1 MIRVVRPNVYMVVT
15 VGGQTL
21 VGMDERDH
29 AAVETEWVENG
40 ETPFAEGPFGTY
52 GEALGAA
59 FEDSE
64 STLLRNSPTSKLQG
78 NIMAAWAV
86 A

>member
-1 MIRVVRPNVYMVVT
+1 MNTFFAYIDEPGKVAGYRVFTDVDGFYW
-15 VGGQTL
+15 
-21 VGMDERDH
+21 
-29 AAVETEWVENG
+29 EWVEND
-40 ETPFAEGPFGTY
+40 ETMFAEGPFGTY

-64 STLLRNSPTSKLQG
+64 STLLRNSLTSKLQG

>member
-1 MIRVVRPNVYMVVT
+1 MNTFFAYI
-15 VGGQTL
+15 
-21 VGMDERDH
+21 DEPDKVAGYRIFTD
-29 AAVETEWVENG
+29 VDGYYWEWAENG
-40 ETPFAEGPFGTY
+40 ETLFAEGPFGAY

-64 STLLRNSPTSKLQG
+64 NTLLRNSLSSKLQG
-78 NIMAAWAV
+78 SLMAAWAV

>member
-1 MIRVVRPNVYMVVT
+1 MNTFFAYIDQPGKVAGYRVFTDVDGYYC
-15 VGGQTL
+15 
-21 VGMDERDH
+21 
-29 AAVETEWVENG
+29 EWAENG
-40 ETPFAEGPFGTY
+40 ETLFAEGPFGTY

-64 STLLRNSPTSKLQG
+64 NTLLRNSLTSKLQG
-78 NIMAAWAV
+78 NLMAAWAV

>member
-1 MIRVVRPNVYMVVT
+1 MNEFFPYIDEPGKVAGYRVFKDSEGYYW
-15 VGGQTL
+15 
-21 VGMDERDH
+21 
-29 AAVETEWVENG
+29 EWVENG
-40 ETPFAEGPFGTY
+40 ETLFAEGPFGTY
-52 GEALGAA
+52 GGVLGAA

-64 STLLRNSPTSKLQG
+64 STLLRNSLTSKLQG

>member
-1 MIRVVRPNVYMVVT
+1 MNTFFAYI
-15 VGGQTL
+15 
-21 VGMDERDH
+21 DEPGKVAGYHIFTD
-29 AAVETEWVENG
+29 VDGLYWEWVEND
-40 ETPFAEGPFGTY
+40 ETLFADGPFCTY
-52 GEALGAA
+52 GEALGSV

-64 STLLRNSPTSKLQG
+64 STLLRNSLTSKLQG

>member
-1 MIRVVRPNVYMVVT
+1 MNEFFPYIDEPGKVAGYRVFQDNADFYW
-15 VGGQTL
+15 
-21 VGMDERDH
+21 
-29 AAVETEWVENG
+29 EWVAND
-40 ETPFAEGPFGTY
+40 ETMFAEGPFNTY
-52 GEALGAA
+52 AQALGAV

-64 STLLRNSPTSKLQG
+64 STLLRNSLTSKLQG

>member
-1 MIRVVRPNVYMVVT
+1 MNEFFPYIDEPGKVAGYRVFKDSDGYYW
-15 VGGQTL
+15 
-21 VGMDERDH
+21 
-29 AAVETEWVENG
+29 EWVENG
-40 ETPFAEGPFGTY
+40 ETLFAEGPFGTY
-52 GEALGAA
+52 GGVLGAA

-64 STLLRNSPTSKLQG
+64 STLLRNSLTSKLQG

>member
-1 MIRVVRPNVYMVVT
+1 MNEFFPYIDEPGKVAGYRVFQDNADFYW
-15 VGGQTL
+15 
-21 VGMDERDH
+21 
-29 AAVETEWVENG
+29 EWIEDG
-40 ETPFAEGPFGTY
+40 ETLFADGPFCTY
-52 GEALGAA
+52 GEALGSV

-64 STLLRNSPTSKLQG
+64 NTLLRNSLTGKLQG

>member
-1 MIRVVRPNVYMVVT
+1 MNEFFPYIDEPGKVAGYRVF
-15 VGGQTL
+15 
-21 VGMDERDH
+21 MDADGYYW
-29 AAVETEWVENG
+29 EWVENG
-40 ETPFAEGPFGTY
+40 EALFAEGPFNTY

-64 STLLRNSPTSKLQG
+64 STLLRNSLTSKLQG

>member
-1 MIRVVRPNVYMVVT
+1 M
-15 VGGQTL
+15 
-21 VGMDERDH
+21 
-29 AAVETEWVENG
+29 NG
-40 ETPFAEGPFGTY
+40 EALFAEGPFGTY

-64 STLLRNSPTSKLQG
+64 NTLLRNSLTSKLQG
-78 NIMAAWAV
+78 NLMAAWEV

>member
-1 MIRVVRPNVYMVVT
+1 MNTFFAYIDEPGKVAGYRVFTDVDGYYW
-15 VGGQTL
+15 
-21 VGMDERDH
+21 
-29 AAVETEWVENG
+29 EWVENG

-64 STLLRNSPTSKLQG
+64 STLLRNSLTSKLQG

>member
-1 MIRVVRPNVYMVVT
+1 MNEFFPYIDEPGKVAGYRVFTDADGYYW
-15 VGGQTL
+15 
-21 VGMDERDH
+21 
-29 AAVETEWVENG
+29 EWVEND
-40 ETPFAEGPFGTY
+40 ETLFAEGPFGTY
-52 GEALGAA
+52 AVALGAA

-64 STLLRNSPTSKLQG
+64 NTLLRNSLTSKLQG

>member
-1 MIRVVRPNVYMVVT
+1 MNTFFAYIDEPGKVAGYRVFTDVDGFYW
-15 VGGQTL
+15 
-21 VGMDERDH
+21 
-29 AAVETEWVENG
+29 EWVEND
-40 ETPFAEGPFGTY
+40 ETMFAEGPFGTY

-64 STLLRNSPTSKLQG
+64 NTLLRNSLSSKLQG
-78 NIMAAWAV
+78 SLMAAWAV

>member
-1 MIRVVRPNVYMVVT
+1 MNEFFPYIDEPGKVAGYRVEQLA
-15 VGGQTL
+15 GGYFW
-21 VGMDERDH
+21 
-29 AAVETEWVENG
+29 EWIEDG
-40 ETPFAEGPFGTY
+40 ETLFADGPFCTY
-52 GEALGAA
+52 GEALGSV

-64 STLLRNSPTSKLQG
+64 STLLRNSLTSKLQG

>member
-1 MIRVVRPNVYMVVT
+1 MNTFFAYIDQPGKVAGYRVFTDVDGYYW
-15 VGGQTL
+15 
-21 VGMDERDH
+21 
-29 AAVETEWVENG
+29 EWAENG
-40 ETPFAEGPFGTY
+40 ETLFAEGPFGTY

-64 STLLRNSPTSKLQG
+64 NTLLRNSLTSKLQG
-78 NIMAAWAV
+78 NIMAAWVV

>member
-1 MIRVVRPNVYMVVT
+1 MNEFFPYI
-15 VGGQTL
+15 
-21 VGMDERDH
+21 DEPGKVAGYRIFTDVDGLYW
-29 AAVETEWVENG
+29 AWVEND
-40 ETPFAEGPFGTY
+40 ETMFAEGPFGTY

-64 STLLRNSPTSKLQG
+64 STLLRNSLTSKLQG
-78 NIMAAWAV
+78 NLMAAWAV

>member
-1 MIRVVRPNVYMVVT
+1 MNTFFAYIDQPGKVAGYRVFTDVDGYYW
-15 VGGQTL
+15 
-21 VGMDERDH
+21 
-29 AAVETEWVENG
+29 EWAENG
-40 ETPFAEGPFGTY
+40 ETLFAEGPFGTY

-64 STLLRNSPTSKLQG
+64 NTLLRNSLTSKLQG
-78 NIMAAWAV
+78 NLMAAWAV

>member
-1 MIRVVRPNVYMVVT
+1 MNTFFAYIDQPGKVAGYRVFTDVDGYYW
-15 VGGQTL
+15 
-21 VGMDERDH
+21 
-29 AAVETEWVENG
+29 EWVEND
-40 ETPFAEGPFGTY
+40 ETTFVEGPFGTY

-64 STLLRNSPTSKLQG
+64 STLLRNSLTSKLQG

>member
-1 MIRVVRPNVYMVVT
+1 MNEFFPYIDEPGNVVGYRVFTDADGYYW
-15 VGGQTL
+15 
-21 VGMDERDH
+21 
-29 AAVETEWVENG
+29 EWVENG
-40 ETPFAEGPFGTY
+40 DALFAEGPFNTY

-64 STLLRNSPTSKLQG
+64 STLLRNSLTSKLQG

>member
-1 MIRVVRPNVYMVVT
+1 MNEFFPYIDEPGKVAGYHVLKY
-15 VGGQTL
+15 VGGYYW
-21 VGMDERDH
+21 
-29 AAVETEWVENG
+29 AWIENG
-40 ETPFAEGPFGTY
+40 ETMFAEGPFNTY
-52 GEALGAA
+52 AEALGAA

-64 STLLRNSPTSKLQG
+64 NTLLRNSLTSKLQG

>member
-1 MIRVVRPNVYMVVT
+1 MNEFFPYIDEPGKVAGYRVEQLA
-15 VGGQTL
+15 GGYFW
-21 VGMDERDH
+21 GWIED
-29 AAVETEWVENG
+29 G
-40 ETPFAEGPFGTY
+40 EALFAEGPFGTY

-64 STLLRNSPTSKLQG
+64 NTLLRNSLTSKLQG
-78 NIMAAWAV
+78 NLMAAWAV

>member
-1 MIRVVRPNVYMVVT
+1 MNTFFAYIDEPGKVAGYRVFTDVDGYYW
-15 VGGQTL
+15 
-21 VGMDERDH
+21 
-29 AAVETEWVENG
+29 EWVENG
-40 ETPFAEGPFGTY
+40 ETPFVEGPFCTY

-64 STLLRNSPTSKLQG
+64 NTLLRNSLTSKLQG

>member
-1 MIRVVRPNVYMVVT
+1 MNEFFPYI
-15 VGGQTL
+15 
-21 VGMDERDH
+21 DEPGKVAGYRIFTD
-29 AAVETEWVENG
+29 VDGFYWEWVENG
-40 ETPFAEGPFGTY
+40 ETLFVEGPFNTY
-52 GEALGAA
+52 GAVPGAA

-64 STLLRNSPTSKLQG
+64 NTLLRNSLTSKLQD

>member
-1 MIRVVRPNVYMVVT
+1 MATKNIAFFPYIEEPGKVVGYRLFRENF
-15 VGGQTL
+15 
-21 VGMDERDH
+21 DH
-29 AAVETEWVENG
+29 YWEWIENG
-40 ETPFAEGPFGTY
+40 ETMFAEGPFGTY
-52 GEALGAA
+52 AVALGAA

-64 STLLRNSPTSKLQG
+64 NTLLRNSLTSKLQG

>member
-1 MIRVVRPNVYMVVT
+1 MNEFFHYI
-15 VGGQTL
+15 
-21 VGMDERDH
+21 DEQGKVAGYH
-29 AAVETEWVENG
+29 VLKYAGCYYWEWVENG
-40 ETPFAEGPFGTY
+40 ETLFAEGPFDTY

-64 STLLRNSPTSKLQG
+64 NTLLRNSLTSKLQG

>member
-1 MIRVVRPNVYMVVT
+1 MNTFFAYIDEPGKVAGYRVFTDVDGYYW
-15 VGGQTL
+15 
-21 VGMDERDH
+21 
-29 AAVETEWVENG
+29 EWAENG
-40 ETPFAEGPFGTY
+40 ETLFAEGPFDTY

-64 STLLRNSPTSKLQG
+64 NTLLRNSLTSKLQG
-78 NIMAAWAV
+78 NLMAAWAV

>member
-1 MIRVVRPNVYMVVT
+1 MNTFFAYI
-15 VGGQTL
+15 
-21 VGMDERDH
+21 DEPGK
-29 AAVETEWVENG
+29 AAGYRIFTDADGYYWEWVENG
-40 ETPFAEGPFGTY
+40 ETLFAEGPFDTY

-64 STLLRNSPTSKLQG
+64 NTLLRNSLTSKLQG
-78 NIMAAWAV
+78 NIAAAWAV

>member
-1 MIRVVRPNVYMVVT
+1 MNTFFAYIDQPGKVAGYRVFTDVDGYYW
-15 VGGQTL
+15 
-21 VGMDERDH
+21 
-29 AAVETEWVENG
+29 EWAENG
-40 ETPFAEGPFGTY
+40 ETLFAEGPFDTY

-64 STLLRNSPTSKLQG
+64 NTLLRNSLTSKLQG
-78 NIMAAWAV
+78 NLMAAWAV

>member
-1 MIRVVRPNVYMVVT
+1 MNTFFAYIDEPGKVAGYRVFTDVDGFYW
-15 VGGQTL
+15 
-21 VGMDERDH
+21 
-29 AAVETEWVENG
+29 EWVEND
-40 ETPFAEGPFGTY
+40 ETLFVEGPFCTY

-64 STLLRNSPTSKLQG
+64 NTLLRNSLSSKLQG
-78 NIMAAWAV
+78 SLMAAWAV

>member
-1 MIRVVRPNVYMVVT
+1 MNEFFPYIDEPGKVAGYRVFTDVDGFYW
-15 VGGQTL
+15 
-21 VGMDERDH
+21 
-29 AAVETEWVENG
+29 EWVENG
-40 ETPFAEGPFGTY
+40 EALFAEGPFGTY

-64 STLLRNSPTSKLQG
+64 NTLLRNSLTSKLQG
-78 NIMAAWAV
+78 NLMAAWEV

>member
-1 MIRVVRPNVYMVVT
+1 MNTFFAYIDEPGKVAGYRVFTDVDGFYW
-15 VGGQTL
+15 
-21 VGMDERDH
+21 
-29 AAVETEWVENG
+29 EWVEND
-40 ETPFAEGPFGTY
+40 ESTFAEGPFGTY

-64 STLLRNSPTSKLQG
+64 STLLRNSPTSKLQSS
-78 NIMAAWAV
+78 IMAAWAV